1 MISTG
6 MLLPLPLPYLAADD
20 PDGPVPLLFD
30 HILAISC
37 CARQAFKNEGGIFIM
52 TGDVFPCF
60 SASIMVLPEDISCFI
75 TVPITLDIASN
86 HGVIVSSKTEIL
98 NKSSYVS
105 IVENLLQK
113 PTVEELR
120 TRPF

>member
-1 MISTG
+1 M
-6 MLLPLPLPYLAADD
+6 A
-20 PDGPVPLLFD
+20 
-30 HILAISC
+30 
-37 CARQAFKNEGGIFIM
+37 
-52 TGDVFPCF
+52 GDVFPCF
-60 SASIMVLPEDISCFI
+60 SASIMVLPKDISCII

-113 PTVEELR
+113 PIVEKLR

>member
-1 MISTG
+1 
-6 MLLPLPLPYLAADD
+6 
-20 PDGPVPLLFD
+20 
-30 HILAISC
+30 
-37 CARQAFKNEGGIFIM
+37 M

-60 SASIMVLPEDISCFI
+60 SASIMVLPKDISCII

-120 TRPF
+120 TRSF

>member
-1 MISTG
+1 
-6 MLLPLPLPYLAADD
+6 
-20 PDGPVPLLFD
+20 
-30 HILAISC
+30 
-37 CARQAFKNEGGIFIM
+37 M

-60 SASIMVLPEDISCFI
+60 SASIMVLPKDISCII

-113 PTVEELR
+113 PIVEKLR

>member
-1 MISTG
+1 
-6 MLLPLPLPYLAADD
+6 
-20 PDGPVPLLFD
+20 
-30 HILAISC
+30 
-37 CARQAFKNEGGIFIM
+37 M

>member
-1 MISTG
+1 
-6 MLLPLPLPYLAADD
+6 
-20 PDGPVPLLFD
+20 
-30 HILAISC
+30 
-37 CARQAFKNEGGIFIM
+37 M

-60 SASIMVLPEDISCFI
+60 SASIMVLPEDIFCII

-113 PTVEELR
+113 PIVEELR